1 MKSKIYRALK
11 WLLFIF
17 VLSGAFV
24 YFKSFSGF
32 LFILASIIALPFLGL
47 EKYFEK
53 AFPIEGLREVVLV
66 GVLVIAIFFA
76 PELDFDKN
84 EELPYTPT
92 VSEQLVALHS
102 AQDTVVDD
110 TTAGTE
116 SEFESESA
124 QTTFETESVA
134 ETDVLVT
141 DHCIENAEIT
151 YVLNKNSKKFHEID
165 CSSVK
170 TIKDKNRED
179 FTGTRDEALSLGY
192 EPCGRCKP

>member
-1 MKSKIYRALK
+1 MKSKIYRVLK
-11 WLLFIF
+11 WLIFIF

-32 LFILASIIALPFLGL
+32 LFILAAIIALPFLGL

-76 PELDFDKN
+76 PELDFDKT

-102 AQDTVVDD
+102 AKESVADE
-110 TTAGTE
+110 TALSAE
-116 SEFESESA
+116 SAYESSRDSESA
-124 QTTFETESVA
+124 EETLSEYSENEETVFES
-134 ETDVLVT
+134 
-141 DHCIENAEIT
+141 HNIEIT
-151 YVLNKNSKKFHEID
+151 YILNKNSKKIHKLD

-179 FTGTRDEALSLGY
+179 FTGTLDEALSLGY